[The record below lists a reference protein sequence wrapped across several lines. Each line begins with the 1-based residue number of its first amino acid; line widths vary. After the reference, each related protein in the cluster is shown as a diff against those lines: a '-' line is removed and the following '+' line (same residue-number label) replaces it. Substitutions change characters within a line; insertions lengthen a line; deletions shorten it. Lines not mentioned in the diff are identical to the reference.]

1 MLTEEEGGSY
11 LVAINVLDTDGE
23 LLKKFDFQVIITR
36 GKKEGETKENE
47 DTNTDTDTDNET
59 NNE

>member
-1 MLTEEEGGSY
+1 MLTDEEGGSY
-11 LVAINVLDTDGE
+11 IVVINVLDTDGE
-23 LLKKFDFQVIITR
+23 LLKKFDLQVVITR